1 MHFSH
6 ILAVALVAS
15 VAASPIGDVSLESRA
30 VKPVVV
36 KGKTIHKIVHV
47 QAKPAG
53 QHTSKHTENLAAAN
67 NVVKKVVHVKAGGA
81 HHGPV
86 AVVKHAPPPP
96 ASAPK
101 HGGKTGVKAPAPRP
115 KPLGPLPH
123 FNAQDCLS
131 SHNQY
136 RAMMGKRSLSW
147 SSDLQ
152 ARAQNW
158 ANHLAD
164 QSNGALTL
172 VHEGPGENLYGAT
185 GNPSCHNAIQMW
197 FDEKPN
203 YHGER
208 IVVNDAFETYGHYTQ
223 LIWGTTTEVGCAL
236 GSTNAGGHT
245 SSFIVCKYN
254 PPGNYIGELVP

>member
-6 ILAVALVAS
+6 ILAVVLATS
-15 VAASPIGDVSLESRA
+15 VAAASAAPTADVSLDARA
-30 VKPVVV
+30 VKPVIV
-36 KGKTIHKIVHV
+36 KGKTIHKVVHV

-53 QHTSKHTENLAAAN
+53 HAPQNNLATKKII
-67 NVVKKVVHVKAGGA
+67 KKVVHVPAA
-81 HHGPV
+81 P
-86 AVVKHAPPPP
+86 VKHVATPP
-96 ASAPK
+96 APKKNNPAPK
-101 HGGKTGVKAPAPRP
+101 PVGAPKPKAPAPAPRP

-123 FNAQDCLS
+123 FNAQDCLN
-131 SHNQY
+131 SHNEF
-136 RAMMGKRSLSW
+136 RAQSGKRALSW
-147 SSDLQ
+147 SSDLA
-152 ARAQNW
+152 ARAQRW

-185 GNPSCHNAIQMW
+185 GNPSCRNAVKMW

-208 IVVNDAFETYGHYTQ
+208 IVVNNAFESYGHYTQ

-236 GSTNAGGHT
+236 GSTNDGGHT
-245 SSFIVCKYN
+245 SSFVVCKYN
-254 PPGNYIGELVP
+254 PPGNYIGQHVP